1 MTHMKQDNDTKS
13 TYGLL
18 GKNIGYSLSPVM
30 HNAAFRHFGIP
41 AEYRLFDIGE
51 DGLNDFFRENV
62 LGGHLGGFNITV
74 PYKIR
79 MLEMIQ
85 DCALVQTEKDRS
97 VELAGAVNTVK
108 VDGKRLGVYNTD
120 IDGFFDSLLEDLGFE
135 PGRWKNYFVFGA
147 GGAGRAI
154 CLFLASLRYSEK
166 VKVHDVDGK
175 KLDDLMKE
183 CMTSPFADKI
193 SPVRAED
200 LQKEIGECSLI
211 VNATP
216 VGTKEGDP
224 PLLSP
229 GYLEKDMAVYDLV
242 YARETDIIKEA
253 RKKGLKASG
262 GLGML
267 VGQGARAFNIWTGKP
282 LEETRKI
289 MREALKK
296 KGYGG

>member
-1 MTHMKQDNDTKS
+1 MGQNNDTKT

-18 GKNIGYSLSPVM
+18 GRNISYSLSPVM

-41 AEYRLFDIGE
+41 AEYKLFDIEE

-79 MLEMIQ
+79 MLEVIRG
-85 DCALVQTEKDRS
+85 CALVRAEEDRS
-97 VELAGAVNTVK
+97 AELVGSINTVK
-108 VDGKRLGVYNTD
+108 VDGKRLSIYNTD
-120 IDGFFDSLLEDLGFE
+120 IDGFFDSLVEDLGFA

-154 CLFLASLRYSEK
+154 CLFLASLKYSEK
-166 VKVHDVDGK
+166 VKVHDVDRK

-183 CMTSPFADKI
+183 CKASPFADKI
-193 SPVRAED
+193 SPVSADD
-200 LQKEIGECSLI
+200 LQKEIRECSLI
-211 VNATP
+211 INATP
-216 VGTKEGDP
+216 VGTKENDP
-224 PLLSP
+224 PLFPP

-242 YARETDIIKEA
+242 YARETNFIKEA
-253 RKKGLKASG
+253 RAKGLKASG

-267 VGQGARAFNIWTGKP
+267 VGQGARAFNIWTGKS
-282 LEETRKI
+282 LEETRKV
-289 MREALKK
+289 MREALKE